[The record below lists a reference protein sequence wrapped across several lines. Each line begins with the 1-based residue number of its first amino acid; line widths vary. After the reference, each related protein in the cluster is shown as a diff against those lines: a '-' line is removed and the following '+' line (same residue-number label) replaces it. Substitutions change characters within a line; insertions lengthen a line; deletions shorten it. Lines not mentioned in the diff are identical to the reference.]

1 MKLRILNMILFSM
14 LIYACMNCSIGS
26 AREACKNNL
35 KMADILSPGPDSC
48 EFGSIAVLFT
58 QKESE
63 TTAEFENRRNA
74 FFNFN
79 LLNCYQ
85 YYEKLQKCNKE
96 EKKYLPAIYSKE

>member
-1 MKLRILNMILFSM
+1 M
-14 LIYACMNCSIGS
+14 
-26 AREACKNNL
+26 
-35 KMADILSPGPDSC
+35 
-48 EFGSIAVLFT
+48 FT